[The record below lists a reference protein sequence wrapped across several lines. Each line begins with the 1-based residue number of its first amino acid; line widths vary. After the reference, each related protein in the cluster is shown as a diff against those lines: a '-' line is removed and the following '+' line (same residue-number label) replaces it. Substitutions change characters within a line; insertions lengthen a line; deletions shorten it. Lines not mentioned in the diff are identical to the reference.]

1 MSPERSKPSPESNIR
16 ALVKLLADDHAEVV
30 EVARAKLVE
39 AGPLAIPLL
48 EEAAK
53 SHEDPKVR
61 VEAQG
66 VLERIR
72 LESVGRDWETII
84 AQPDEKIDLEQGA
97 LLMAKVCYP
106 EMDAKACRKKL
117 DELAEKVRPKVA
129 AVERPREQLKTL
141 SRFLFD
147 DERFRGNWEDYFDPQ
162 NSYLNRVLERKL
174 GIPISLSVLYLL
186 IAKRLKLPVFGVG
199 IPGHFMVKYE
209 DQRSEVYV
217 DTFNGGRFLSRPE
230 CVQFMVEAG
239 YPYQPEFMEGVT
251 PREILARMLRNLIL
265 IYVDRHETTLEKT
278 LTRFM
283 DLLYKDQ
290 KDKPE

>member
-1 MSPERSKPSPESNIR
+1 MTPEPSIP
-16 ALVKLLADDHAEVV
+16 ALMKLLADDHPDVV
-30 EVARAKLVE
+30 EVARTQ
-39 AGPLAIPLL
+39 LADLGAAAVPFL
-48 EEAAK
+48 EEAARA
-53 SHEDPKVR
+53 HTDPKVR

-72 LESVGRDWETII
+72 LEAVRRDWDQETSL
-84 AQPDEKIDLEQGA
+84 PDQEIDLERGA
-97 LLMAKVCYP
+97 LLLARVCYP
-106 EMDAKACRKKL
+106 EVDAKGCAEQL
-117 DELAEKVRPKVA
+117 DQLAEKIRPKVK
-129 AVERPREQLKTL
+129 ELEKPKDQLKTL
-141 SRFLFD
+141 SRFLFED
-147 DERFRGNWEDYFDPQ
+147 QRFRGNWEDYFDPQ
-162 NSYLNRVLERKL
+162 NSYLNKVLERKL

-186 IAKRLKLPVFGVG
+186 IAKRLKLPVAGVG

-209 DQRSEVYV
+209 DERTEVYV

-230 CVQFMVEAG
+230 CLQFMVEAG

-283 DLLYKDQ
+283 DMLYKEEQ
-290 KDKPE
+290 K

>member
-1 MSPERSKPSPESNIR
+1 MS
-16 ALVKLLADDHAEVV
+16 DDHAEVV
-30 EVARAKLVE
+30 EAARAKLVE
-39 AGPLAIPLL
+39 MGSRVVPFL
-48 EEAAK
+48 EQAVKA
-53 SHEDPKVR
+53 DPDAKVR

-72 LESVGRDWETII
+72 LESIRRDW
-84 AQPDEKIDLEQGA
+84 AGVSGRPDPDIDLEGGA
-97 LLMAKVCYP
+97 FLMAKVCYP
-106 EMDAKACRKKL
+106 DLNAKLYREQL
-117 DELAEKVRPKVA
+117 DHLAEKI
-129 AVERPREQLKTL
+129 RPRLKGMEKPKEQLRTL
-141 SRFLFD
+141 SRFLFE
-147 DERFRGNWEDYFDPQ
+147 DEKFRGNWEDYFDPQ

-186 IAKRLKLPVFGVG
+186 VAKRLKMPVGGVG

-209 DQRSEVYV
+209 DEKTELYV

-230 CVQFMVEAG
+230 CLQFMVEAG
-239 YPYQPEFMEGVT
+239 YPYQPEFMEEVT

-283 DLLYKDQ
+283 DMLYEVQ
-290 KDKPE
+290 KGKKE

>member
-1 MSPERSKPSPESNIR
+1 MSSVPSSPEPNLQ
-16 ALVKLLADDHAEVV
+16 ALVKLLADDHSEVV

-39 AGPLAIPLL
+39 AGAMAVPIL

-72 LESVGRDWETII
+72 LEAVGRDWETII
-84 AQPDEKIDLEQGA
+84 SQPDEKIDLEQGA
-97 LLMAKVCYP
+97 FLMAKVCYP
-106 EMDAKACRKKL
+106 EMDSKACRKTL
-117 DELAEKVRPKVA
+117 DELAEKVRPKVK
-129 AVERPREQLKTL
+129 ELEKPKDQLKTL

-147 DERFRGNWEDYFDPQ
+147 DQKFRGNWEDYFDPQ
-162 NSYLNRVLERKL
+162 NSYLNKVLERKL

-186 IAKRLKLPVFGVG
+186 VAKRLKLPVAGVG
-199 IPGHFMVKYE
+199 IPGHFMIKYE
-209 DQRSEVYV
+209 DPKSEVYV

-239 YPYQPEFMEGVT
+239 YPYQPEFMERVGS
-251 PREILARMLRNLIL
+251 REILARMLRNLIL

-283 DLLYKDQ
+283 DLLYK
-290 KDKPE
+290 